1 MSDLKYTQDGLP
13 VVSKETYEA
22 FLHDIREIPLT
33 KMNSLLLDYADELDK
48 ENPYLSKLV
57 SMFTNISS
65 NDPKTNRAVL
75 ETVTITY
82 KLMKSQMQNNKISEM
97 LADNS

>member
-1 MSDLKYTQDGLP
+1 MSSLYTPDGLP

-22 FLHDIREIPLT
+22 FLHDIREIPLG
-33 KMNSLLLDYADELDK
+33 KLNGLLLNYADELDK
-48 ENPYLSKLV
+48 ENPYLSRLV
-57 SMFTNISS
+57 SMFISICGD
-65 NDPKTNRAVL
+65 DPKTSRQIL

-97 LADNS
+97 LK